1 MVRVLIVSASPRVY
15 GYVRRASE
23 FARRVAI
30 EVEKAEAKWIDLYD
44 YKLLPCVG
52 CVSDNVM
59 ACYRPCPIEDDWEK
73 IADMV
78 EVSDVL
84 ILVTPIYWYNVSTP
98 MKCFIDRLTV
108 FENAIFVE
116 GRSRLEGKV
125 AAFAAIGNDVGAI
138 AVIQNL
144 MVVLNS
150 MGAAIPPWA
159 LAYHASEDSPLRNDK
174 FVLDMA
180 NVVHCSILMARALRG
195 EERPKEWYRADKEF
209 VEAVTEIAREVDE
222 EYERMIEELEVASL
236 AKVRR

>member
-1 MVRVLIVSASPRVY
+1 MVRVLIVSASPREY

-23 FARRVAI
+23 FARRVAT
-30 EVEKAEAKWIDLYD
+30 EVMGEEASWIDLYN
-44 YKLLPCVG
+44 YRIHPCVG
-52 CVSDNVM
+52 CVSDNVK
-59 ACYRPCPIEDDWEK
+59 ACYRPCPIDDDWER

-78 EVSDVL
+78 EGSDAL

-98 MKCFIDRLTV
+98 MKCFIDRLTT

-144 MVVLNS
+144 MIVLNS
-150 MGAAIPPWA
+150 MGAVIPPWA
-159 LAYHASEDSPLRNDK
+159 LAYHTSEESPLRSEK

-180 NVVHCSILMARALRG
+180 NVVSCSVLMARALKGLGIPR
-195 EERPKEWYRADKEF
+195 EWYRADREF
-209 VEAVTEIAREVDE
+209 VERVTKIAEEVDRE
-222 EYERMIEELEVASL
+222 FDEMLYGS
-236 AKVRR
+236 

>member
-1 MVRVLIVSASPRVY
+1 MVEILIVSASPRPY

-23 FARRVAI
+23 FARRVAV
-30 EVEKAEAKWIDLYD
+30 EVENERATHIDLYD
-44 YKLLPCVG
+44 YNILPCVG
-52 CVSDNVM
+52 CVSDNVK
-59 ACYRPCPIEDDWEK
+59 ACRRPCPIDDYWQR

-78 EVSDVL
+78 ERSDVL

-108 FENAIFVE
+108 FENAIFIE

-144 MVVLNS
+144 MAVLNS

-159 LAYHASEDSPLRNDK
+159 LAYHEGEESPLRSEK

-180 NVVHCSILMARALRG
+180 NVVHCSAKLARILRG
-195 EERPKEWYRADKEF
+195 LDRADSWYRADEEF
-209 VEAVTEIAREVDE
+209 REKVMGIARAVDE
-222 EYERMIEELEVASL
+222 EFDLYIG
-236 AKVRR
+236 

>member
-1 MVRVLIVSASPRVY
+1 MTRLLVVSASPRVY
-15 GYVRRASE
+15 GYSRRAAE

-30 EVEKAEAKWIDLYD
+30 EVEGVEARWIDLYD
-44 YKLLPCVG
+44 YKLHPCVG
-52 CVSDNVM
+52 CVSDNVK
-59 ACYRPCPIEDDWEK
+59 ACYRPCPVDDDWEE
-73 IADMV
+73 IARLV
-78 EVSDVL
+78 EESDVL

-98 MKCFIDRLTV
+98 MKCFIDRLTT

-159 LAYHASEDSPLRNDK
+159 LAYHESDDSPLRSDK

-180 NVVHCSILMARALRG
+180 NVVHCSVLMAKALKGLEKPR
-195 EERPKEWYRADKEF
+195 EWYRADKEF
-209 VEAVTEIAREVDE
+209 VERVKRIAEEVDSE
-222 EYERMIEELEVASL
+222 FEDLIYSS
-236 AKVRR
+236 

>member
-1 MVRVLIVSASPRVY
+1 MVEVLIVSASPRPY
-15 GYVRRASE
+15 GYVRRAAE
-23 FARRVAI
+23 FARRIAV
-30 EVEKAEAKWIDLYD
+30 EVEKESATHIDLYD
-44 YKLLPCVG
+44 YRIIPCVG
-52 CVSDNVM
+52 CVSDNVK
-59 ACYRPCPIEDDWEK
+59 ACYRPCPIDDDWER

-78 EVSDVL
+78 ERSDVL

-125 AAFAAIGNDVGAI
+125 ASFAAIGNDVGAI

-159 LAYHASEDSPLRNDK
+159 LAYHEGEESPLKSEK

-180 NVVHCSILMARALRG
+180 NVVHCSVKLARALRG
-195 EERPKEWYRADKEF
+195 LERPSYWYR
-209 VEAVTEIAREVDE
+209 VDE
-222 EYERMIEELEVASL
+222 EFRERVLSIARSVDQEFESYID
-236 AKVRR
+236 